1 MTPMVAIILAGGAG
15 TRLYPLTHGVS
26 KQLLPVY
33 NQPMIYYPLK
43 TLMDMGIRKILII
56 VASDLQRTLFYE
68 YLGDGS
74 KFGVNLEYIV
84 QPSPNGLAEAFI
96 LGEKFINGN
105 NVTLILGDNVFL
117 LNEPIVAEPNTIFT
131 YKVKNPSAY
140 GVATLNVY
148 GELGDIVEKPETF
161 ISDNAVVGLYIFDHF
176 APQLAKQIKPS
187 KRGELEIVD
196 LIKLYMAEDYV
207 TVKEIDG
214 VWFDCG
220 THDDLLECSEYV
232 RALQKRTTR
241 DILLKQV

>member
-43 TLMDMGIRKILII
+43 TLIDMGIRKILII
-56 VASDLQRTLFYE
+56 VESDLQRTLFYE

-96 LGEKFINGN
+96 LGEKFINGD

>member
-43 TLMDMGIRKILII
+43 TLIDMGIRKILII

-96 LGEKFINGN
+96 LGEKFINGD
-105 NVTLILGDNVFL
+105 NVTKIYTL
-117 LNEPIVAEPNTIFT
+117 LNNLL
-131 YKVKNPSAY
+131 SS
-140 GVATLNVY
+140 
-148 GELGDIVEKPETF
+148 LGYYISSYYDIN
-161 ISDNAVVGLYIFDHF
+161 SDNGIITY
-176 APQLAKQIKPS
+176 
-187 KRGELEIVD
+187 
-196 LIKLYMAEDYV
+196 
-207 TVKEIDG
+207 T
-214 VWFDCG
+214 
-220 THDDLLECSEYV
+220 
-232 RALQKRTTR
+232 
-241 DILLKQV
+241 LKCNIINTMSM

>member
-1 MTPMVAIILAGGAG
+1 MIDTVGIILAGGSG
-15 TRLYPLTHGVS
+15 SRLHPLTLGIS

-43 TLMDMGIRKILII
+43 TLMDMGITKILII
-56 VASDLQRTLFYE
+56 VASELQKTLFLQ

-74 KFGVNLEYIV
+74 KFGIRLEYII
-84 QPSPNGLAEAFI
+84 QLSPNGLAEAFI
-96 LGEKFINGN
+96 LGEQFIKND

-117 LNEPIVAEPNTIFT
+117 LNNPIMAQPNTIFT

-140 GVATLNVY
+140 GVATLNEY
-148 GELGDIVEKPETF
+148 GELDEIIEKPDTY
-161 ISDNAVVGLYIFDHF
+161 ISDNAVVGLYVFDSS
-176 APQLAKQIKPS
+176 AAKLAKKIKPS

-196 LIKLYMAEDYV
+196 LIKLYKDEDYISV
-207 TVKEIDG
+207 QEIDG

-241 DILLKQV
+241 DILLKQL

>member
-1 MTPMVAIILAGGAG
+1 MIDTVGIILAGGSG
-15 TRLYPLTHGVS
+15 SRLHPLTLGIS

-43 TLMDMGIRKILII
+43 TLMDMGITKILII
-56 VASDLQRTLFYE
+56 VASELQKTLFLQ

-74 KFGVNLEYIV
+74 KFGIRLEYII
-84 QPSPNGLAEAFI
+84 QLSPNGLAEAFI
-96 LGEKFINGN
+96 LGEKFIKND

-117 LNEPIVAEPNTIFT
+117 LNNPIMAQPNTIFT

-140 GVATLNVY
+140 GVATLNEY
-148 GELGDIVEKPETF
+148 GELDEIIEKPDTY
-161 ISDNAVVGLYIFDHF
+161 ISDNAVVGLYVFDSS
-176 APQLAKQIKPS
+176 AAKLAKKIKPS

-196 LIKLYMAEDYV
+196 LIKLYKDEDYISV
-207 TVKEIDG
+207 QEIDG

-241 DILLKQV
+241 DILLKQL

>member
-1 MTPMVAIILAGGAG
+1 MTSMVGIILAGGAG

-43 TLMDMGIRKILII
+43 TLMDMGISKILLI
-56 VASDLQRTLFYE
+56 VASDLQRTLFHE

-74 KFGVNLEYIV
+74 KFGISLEYIV

-161 ISDNAVVGLYIFDHF
+161 ISDNAVVGLYVFDHF
-176 APQLAKQIKPS
+176 APQLAKRIIPS

-232 RALQKRTTR
+232 RALQKRTAR